1 MQIWFKAKADG
12 IVRMKEDDVTNKVS
26 GASLRS
32 FIATPIFQSPEMFN
46 RIFNLRE
53 RFNV

>member
-1 MQIWFKAKADG
+1 
-12 IVRMKEDDVTNKVS
+12 MKEDDVTNRIS
-26 GASLRS
+26 GANLRG

-46 RIFNLRE
+46 RTLILRE